1 MLFACCRRPGP
12 LACSAWQ
19 SPSADES
26 RPMDDR
32 RRVVGWF
39 LVGIVVALFLQWTQV
54 VTLGGR
60 WDSLV
65 YVGESGPGR
74 AFIERE
80 LPDITLVEQ
89 LGHDGQTVYVVARDP
104 FMTDPRAAA
113 SLDDAGFRYRRILYP
128 MIAGLAGILGPNG
141 VVVGMIVSSVVAFA
155 VVAAAVAALPRSRTV
170 AFRGAVAVLVVPG
183 LWLSVRTLTV
193 DVIAVAFLVVG
204 VALLLRERWG
214 LAALALTAAALTK
227 EVYLVAGVAAAASV
241 YSPTSRRHAALLGI
255 GPLAVVAAWSG
266 YVQLRVGN
274 GFSPRGNLGPPIVG
288 LTSSVG
294 NWLDTGIGSVG
305 LGIAVIVSL
314 VVGLAIVWRRVPT
327 LSWQLVPWL
336 AIAIVLSNWV
346 WEIPSNAARALV
358 AVWVL
363 AVVAYVTQADDHALP

>member
-204 VALLLRERWG
+204 VALLLRERW
-214 LAALALTAAALTK
+214 
-227 EVYLVAGVAAAASV
+227 VWPP
-241 YSPTSRRHAALLGI
+241 SPSLPRR
-255 GPLAVVAAWSG
+255 
-266 YVQLRVGN
+266 
-274 GFSPRGNLGPPIVG
+274 
-288 LTSSVG
+288 
-294 NWLDTGIGSVG
+294 
-305 LGIAVIVSL
+305 
-314 VVGLAIVWRRVPT
+314 
-327 LSWQLVPWL
+327 
-336 AIAIVLSNWV
+336 
-346 WEIPSNAARALV
+346 
-358 AVWVL
+358 
-363 AVVAYVTQADDHALP
+363 